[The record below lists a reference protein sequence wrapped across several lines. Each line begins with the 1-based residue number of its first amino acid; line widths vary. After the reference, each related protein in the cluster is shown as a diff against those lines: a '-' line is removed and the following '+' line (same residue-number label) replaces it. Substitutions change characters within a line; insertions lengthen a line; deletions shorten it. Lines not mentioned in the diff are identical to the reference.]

1 MADTAVGLPATCPQ
15 CQASF
20 TVPRTSNATVSSPF
34 QRETGDQDDP
44 YAPPQPLTSGVSY
57 TDPASG
63 LVVIT
68 EPMQRELAAAQ
79 PWILFMAVL
88 MWIGFSLVCLVS
100 LFVVVALVLSLPGVG
115 PGGLE
120 LIGFAFYPITAIV
133 YAVFAWRLQQYAGNL
148 RAFGRSNH
156 GDDLLAALR
165 AQKSFWR
172 LAGIIVIAYL
182 LVIAVA
188 FFGAMI
194 WAMMSM

>member
-1 MADTAVGLPATCPQ
+1 
-15 CQASF
+15 
-20 TVPRTSNATVSSPF
+20 
-34 QRETGDQDDP
+34 
-44 YAPPQPLTSGVSY
+44 
-57 TDPASG
+57 
-63 LVVIT
+63 
-68 EPMQRELAAAQ
+68 MQRELAGAQ

-100 LFVVVALVLSLPGVG
+100 LFVVVALVLSLPGFG

-156 GDDLLAALR
+156 GEDLLAALR

-182 LVIAVA
+182 FVIAVT
-188 FFGAMI
+188 FFGAML